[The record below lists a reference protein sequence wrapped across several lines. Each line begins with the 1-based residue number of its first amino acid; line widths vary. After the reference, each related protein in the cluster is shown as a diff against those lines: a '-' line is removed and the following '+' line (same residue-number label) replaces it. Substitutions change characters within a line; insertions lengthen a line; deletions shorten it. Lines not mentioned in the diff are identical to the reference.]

1 MTERLRIVMVAL
13 DFHRQG
19 GSEGRTGHL
28 VDSLVEAGHEVHLVG
43 ARILGRWDPRIS
55 CHVIP
60 LPRRP
65 KWLETLAFLSGAARF
80 VTKGQWNVVHNQIRP
95 YIPGV
100 VTAGGG
106 CHRFYL
112 ERVLPEEQGPLRAW
126 AKRVSPL
133 HRILL
138 GLERRRY
145 CAKGGTWVIA
155 NSRLNRDGILAFYPL
170 PEARIRVV
178 YNGVDSARFT
188 PENVGRFR
196 TGVRQDLNLTAE
208 DVVLL
213 FVGSNF
219 RRKGLALVLEGLAAT
234 WAGRRMRLV
243 VVGGRESPRWRRRVT
258 DLGLAARVRFVGQ
271 VADPER
277 YYAAADAFVLP
288 THFDPFANATLE
300 AMAAGL
306 PVVTTRSNGVAEV
319 LTPGMDGFVL
329 EDSRDAGGLE
339 KALAELM
346 DPDRRRAMGAA
357 ARATASRFPWAAT
370 TAGTLEVYRA
380 MRENP

>member
-1 MTERLRIVMVAL
+1 
-13 DFHRQG
+13 
-19 GSEGRTGHL
+19 
-28 VDSLVEAGHEVHLVG
+28 
-43 ARILGRWDPRIS
+43 
-55 CHVIP
+55 
-60 LPRRP
+60 
-65 KWLETLAFLSGAARF
+65 
-80 VTKGQWNVVHNQIRP
+80 
-95 YIPGV
+95 
-100 VTAGGG
+100 
-106 CHRFYL
+106 
-112 ERVLPEEQGPLRAW
+112 
-126 AKRVSPL
+126 
-133 HRILL
+133 
-138 GLERRRY
+138 
-145 CAKGGTWVIA
+145 
-155 NSRLNRDGILAFYPL
+155 
-170 PEARIRVV
+170 
-178 YNGVDSARFT
+178 
-188 PENVGRFR
+188 
-196 TGVRQDLNLTAE
+196 
-208 DVVLL
+208 
-213 FVGSNF
+213 
-219 RRKGLALVLEGLAAT
+219 
-234 WAGRRMRLV
+234 MRLV

-277 YYAAADAFVLP
+277 YYAAADGFVLP